1 MGGGGIAGAAQG
13 ALRVACGGGRVSCVV
28 CRVLCVVCR
37 WPGSRRPCAQPSGS
51 GEWTPGR
58 NWVCASAAGK
68 RGLPEQRGLNAQESC
83 SDAGGRFS
91 EIGRP
96 GGIGGCASAA
106 GKRGLPDAGRNAP
119 PGAYGNRPDRN
130 SEESHVGRF
139 VTLPLRCGLPLR
151 GYSPRSRS
159 RHNSG
164 TGKLS

>member
-1 MGGGGIAGAAQG
+1 MGGGGYCRGRTRG
-13 ALRVACGGGRVSCVV
+13 FACGVWWGPGVRCQVSGVG
-28 CRVLCVVCR
+28 CR
-37 WPGSRRPCAQPSGS
+37 WLGSRRPCAQPSGS

-96 GGIGGCASAA
+96 GGIGCAPLLRESGDFRMRAVT
-106 GKRGLPDAGRNAP
+106 PP

>member
-1 MGGGGIAGAAQG
+1 MGGGGVLPGPHKG
-13 ALRVACGGGRVSCVV
+13 LCV
-28 CRVLCVVCR
+28 CRVPGVRCQVSGVGCR
-37 WPGSRRPCAQPSGS
+37 WLGSRRPCAQPSGS

-96 GGIGGCASAA
+96 GGIGGCAFAA
-106 GKRGLPDAGRNAP
+106 GKRGLPDAGRNGLLP
-119 PGAYGNRPDRN
+119 RAYENRPDRN

-139 VTLPLRCGLPLR
+139 VTLPLRCGLSLR